1 MEVDYKAIGRRIKNK
16 RIEKNLTQEKL
27 GELIGMSGKYIGN
40 IERGE
45 GITSIKTFILIVNAL
60 ETSADKILAD
70 NVIESKVIY
79 DEEVKEILENLTHGE
94 LKIIIEMMKSNR
106 EAIRKAINCG
116 KNEKSKR
123 NNK

>member
-60 ETSADKILAD
+60 ETSADKLLAD

-79 DEEVKEILENLTHGE
+79 DEEVKEILENLNHKE
-94 LKIIIEMMKSNR
+94 LKIIVKMMKANK
-106 EAIRKAINCG
+106 EAIKELESYE
-116 KNEKSKR
+116 KNK
-123 NNK
+123 